1 MDNYIDYD
9 YYKNTFKG
17 NLIPEEEF
25 DNLATRASNE
35 VRTRILNKPITGF
48 ENAVKNA
55 TCSVADIL
63 YNQLEIESKIK
74 NISSGIDKQVSS
86 EKVGDYSRNF
96 TNTSVKDLMDLLE
109 LSKTKIND
117 EINLYLG
124 MTGLLSM
131 RMDYVR

>member
-35 VRTRILNKPITGF
+35 VRTRILNRPITGF

-63 YNQLEIESKIK
+63 YNQLEIESKIN
-74 NISSGIDKQVSS
+74 NISS
-86 EKVGDYSRNF
+86 F

-109 LSKTKIND
+109 LSKAKIND
-117 EINLYLG
+117 EISLYLG

-131 RMDYVR
+131 GIDYVR